1 MKFAGNVLQ
10 FKPGGELSTTKLL
23 AHFPQW
29 DGGKKSKGKSANN
42 CGLR

>member
-29 DGGKKSKGKSANN
+29 DGGENQRVKVQIIVG
-42 CGLR
+42 